1 MSEQPINNNWKWFR
15 FITDKWDE
23 YQVEEFRVVP
33 KVGDTYMDTE
43 TIVFAEEVEIRPI
56 NGKECDWEKDHTWIG
71 SEMSKPSF
79 WIHYDDENG
88 GIEENYQYCPNCGR
102 KLRKD

>member
-23 YQVEEFRVVP
+23 YQ
-33 KVGDTYMDTE
+33 
-43 TIVFAEEVEIRPI
+43 AEEVEISPI